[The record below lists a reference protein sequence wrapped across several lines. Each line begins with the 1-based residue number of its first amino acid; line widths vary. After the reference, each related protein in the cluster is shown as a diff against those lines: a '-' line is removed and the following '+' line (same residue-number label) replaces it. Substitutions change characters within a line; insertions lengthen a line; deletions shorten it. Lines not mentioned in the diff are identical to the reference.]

1 MVTDESVT
9 ESTARRVGG
18 LVTAEE
24 MKVGKRRNCDT
35 EPWQSTCD
43 KVSRNA
49 TRNASRSSRPC

>member
-24 MKVGKRRNCDT
+24 MKVGKRRNREDGAMA
-35 EPWQSTCD
+35 EHP
-43 KVSRNA
+43 R
-49 TRNASRSSRPC
+49 